1 MIRWLFSTNAKDIGT
16 LYLMYAVFTGLIGTA
31 LSVLIRMELSAPGTQ
46 FLAGDH
52 QLFNVIVTAHG
63 IIMLLFVVVPAIAG
77 FANYMVPVLIGAPD
91 IAFPR
96 LNNLSF
102 WILIPA
108 IVLLLASAFVE
119 QGAGTGWTVEHMLS
133 ELLIINKT
141 KISLDAGN
149 SSMIGNCLLVFI
161 TQKTVKMA
169 VTRGQSAWVHTN
181 SSETKR
187 ETFYQKETKYIDW
200 FYPWFV
206 GVVDGDGCFSFTKCK
221 NKWYFNFNVAQSTYN
236 LRLLYYIK
244 SNIKAGSIYVYPNNN
259 IAVYRIRKIKNI
271 MDYMI
276 PIFDKYPLI
285 TSKHNTYTLF
295 KQAVIIANDKIL
307 SKNEKDKYLTNLKNI
322 KTIPNNL
329 NHNNILTFKPWLVGF
344 TEAEGSFYLGNKDEQ
359 RIVHGFTITQKI
371 DLDLM
376 KKISKVLGI
385 SVKTYQNYYA
395 VSATNFDIIKKVDNY
410 YHNSIKGIKS
420 LEYRIWSRSLN
431 KSQNILGQKRYLY
444 LSKVQK
450 QLREL
455 RTIRIDQYFKISHY
469 QKQRF

>member
-1 MIRWLFSTNAKDIGT
+1 
-16 LYLMYAVFTGLIGTA
+16 MYAVFTGLIGTA

-169 VTRGQSAWVHTN
+169 VTRGQSA
-181 SSETKR
+181 
-187 ETFYQKETKYIDW
+187 
-200 FYPWFV
+200 
-206 GVVDGDGCFSFTKCK
+206 
-221 NKWYFNFNVAQSTYN
+221 
-236 LRLLYYIK
+236 
-244 SNIKAGSIYVYPNNN
+244 
-259 IAVYRIRKIKNI
+259 
-271 MDYMI
+271 
-276 PIFDKYPLI
+276 
-285 TSKHNTYTLF
+285 
-295 KQAVIIANDKIL
+295 
-307 SKNEKDKYLTNLKNI
+307 
-322 KTIPNNL
+322 
-329 NHNNILTFKPWLVGF
+329 
-344 TEAEGSFYLGNKDEQ
+344 
-359 RIVHGFTITQKI
+359 
-371 DLDLM
+371 
-376 KKISKVLGI
+376 
-385 SVKTYQNYYA
+385 
-395 VSATNFDIIKKVDNY
+395 
-410 YHNSIKGIKS
+410 
-420 LEYRIWSRSLN
+420 
-431 KSQNILGQKRYLY
+431 
-444 LSKVQK
+444 
-450 QLREL
+450 
-455 RTIRIDQYFKISHY
+455 
-469 QKQRF
+469 